1 MEEEKFP
8 IVLTAALP
16 AGGTGKTP
24 FVRVY
29 GEWKARQGYKV
40 ALIDLDHQCSL
51 SELYDVYETEYTSLN
66 LFRGE
71 AVNFISVG
79 ENIWLLPSHPNL
91 QYEPARLRAQ
101 GTQNVYFLLE
111 DWLYEHEEEVKQ
123 FDYLLIDTHPD
134 TDTLTKNAL
143 AVSTAQI
150 GVVMPTEKSTNAIPK
165 AEQALA
171 DLKAVTYD
179 KRHQEE
185 RVTCEMLLMGTD
197 IEKIGR
203 NYTKL
208 SQQLLALISEDERFV
223 GYIPHKELFAQAFSD
238 EKSSIWEQLENKNLL
253 KEATHRNFRRQLEEV
268 MTKMD
273 KKVEKMIWH

>member
-24 FVRVY
+24 FIRVY

-51 SELYDVYETEYTSLN
+51 SELYDVYETENTSLN
-66 LFRGE
+66 LFKGGE
-71 AVNFISVG
+71 VNFIPVE
-79 ENIWLLPSHPNL
+79 ENIWLLPAHPNL
-91 QYEPARLRAQ
+91 QYEPARLRAE
-101 GTQNVYFLLE
+101 GTQNIYFLLE
-111 DWLYEHEEEVKQ
+111 DWLYEHEELIKR

-165 AEQALA
+165 AEQALS
-171 DLKAVTYD
+171 DLKVDTYD
-179 KRHQEE
+179 KRHKED
-185 RVTCEMLLMGTD
+185 RVTCELLLMGTD
-197 IEKIGR
+197 IEKIGKH
-203 NYTKL
+203 YTKL
-208 SQQLLALISEDERFV
+208 SRQLLSLISDDNRFV
-223 GYIPHKELFAQAFSD
+223 GYIPHKELFAKAFSD
-238 EKSSIWEQLENKNLL
+238 EKQSIWTQLEKDSVV
-253 KEATHRNFRRQLEEV
+253 KEKSNQTFKEQLEEV
-268 MTKMD
+268 MVEMD
-273 KKVEKMIWH
+273 KKVEGLSWH

>member
-1 MEEEKFP
+1 MDEEKFP

-24 FVRVY
+24 FIKVY

-51 SELYDVYETEYTSLN
+51 TELYDIYETENTSLN
-66 LFRGE
+66 LFKGGE
-71 AVNFISVG
+71 VNFISVE
-79 ENIWLLPSHPNL
+79 ENIWLLPAHPNL
-91 QYEPARLRAQ
+91 QYEPARLRAE

-111 DWLYEHEEEVKQ
+111 DWMYEHEDLIKS

-143 AVSTAQI
+143 AISTAQI

-165 AEQALA
+165 AEQALI
-171 DLKAVTYD
+171 DLKTDTYD

-185 RVTCEMLLMGTD
+185 RVTCELVLMGTN
-197 IEKIGR
+197 IEKVGKY
-203 NYTKL
+203 YTRL
-208 SQQLLALISEDERFV
+208 SKQLIALISEDERFV

-238 EKSSIWEQLENKNLL
+238 EKQSIWTQLE
-253 KEATHRNFRRQLEEV
+253 KEAILKVETNQTFKQQLEEV
-268 MTKMD
+268 MTEID
-273 KKVEKMIWH
+273 KKIEVLTWH

>member
-1 MEEEKFP
+1 MDEEKFP

-24 FVRVY
+24 FIKVY

-51 SELYDVYETEYTSLN
+51 TELYDIYETENTSLN
-66 LFRGE
+66 LFKGGE
-71 AVNFISVG
+71 VNFIPVE
-79 ENIWLLPSHPNL
+79 ENIWLLPAHPNL
-91 QYEPARLRAQ
+91 QYEPARLRAE

-111 DWLYEHEEEVKQ
+111 DWLYEHENLIKS

-143 AVSTAQI
+143 AISTAQI

-165 AEQALA
+165 AEQALI
-171 DLKAVTYD
+171 DLKTDTYD
-179 KRHQEE
+179 KRHKEE
-185 RVTCEMLLMGTD
+185 RVTCELFLMGTN
-197 IEKIGR
+197 IEKVGKY
-203 NYTKL
+203 YTRL
-208 SQQLLALISEDERFV
+208 SKQLMALISEDERFV

-238 EKSSIWEQLENKNLL
+238 EKQSIWTQLE
-253 KEATHRNFRRQLEEV
+253 KEAILKVETNQTFKQQLEEV
-268 MTKMD
+268 MTEID
-273 KKVEKMIWH
+273 KKIEVLTWH